1 MRWPTMYKIIFNRK
15 MVFTCLTVFNFYLKI
30 QSKMLKKCIRNPLI
44 KINVAAFRNY
54 YLYANLNKI

>member
-1 MRWPTMYKIIFNRK
+1 MYKIIFNRK